1 MECRSLSLTICPV
14 SVALFS
20 AAVLLLPLLLLLL
33 LLLLTMIP
41 GTCVFLCVWSSYPA
55 VV

>member
-1 MECRSLSLTICPV
+1 MECRSLSLIICPV

-33 LLLLTMIP
+33 LLLMMIP